1 MIRLSG
7 LALCVFALAA
17 PLAGAARAET
27 LADIRAELSQLAA
40 MLQSLKSELVSSG
53 TGLQAAG
60 GATALDR
67 MNTMEAELAR
77 LTAQTEE
84 LQNRIDRVVSDGTN
98 RIGDLEFRLCEMEDG
113 CDPANLPVTATLGG
127 EAGSAAPAVPSPA
140 VPSPAGTRPPARGAE
155 LAVGEQAD
163 FDRAREVLDQGDFRR
178 AADLFA
184 TFTQT
189 YTGGPLTGEAHFRRG
204 EALRQLGET
213 ADAARAYLD
222 GFSGSPDGPFA
233 ADNLLRL
240 GTSLGELGQRSEAC
254 VTLAEVGVRFPGH
267 PATAEAAAQ
276 MRSLGCQ

>member
-1 MIRLSG
+1 MIRLPG
-7 LALCVFALAA
+7 LALCVFALAV
-17 PLAGAARAET
+17 PFAGAARAET

-40 MLQSLKSELVSSG
+40 SLQALKSELVSSG

-67 MNTMEAELAR
+67 MNTMEAELSR
-77 LTAQTEE
+77 LTSETEE

-98 RIGDLEFRLCEMEDG
+98 RVGDLEFRLCEMEEG
-113 CDPANLPVTATLGG
+113 CDIANLPITATLGG
-127 EAGSAAPAVPSPA
+127 EAGTAAPALPPPGTTAPPS
-140 VPSPAGTRPPARGAE
+140 GGAE

-163 FDRAREVLDQGDFRR
+163 FDRAREVLDQGDFRG

-204 EALRQLGET
+204 EALTKLGET
-213 ADAARAYLD
+213 ANAARAYLE

-240 GTSLGELGQRSEAC
+240 GTSLGQLGQTQEAC
-254 VTLAEVGVRFPGH
+254 VTLAEVGTRFPGH
-267 PATAEAAAQ
+267 LATAEAASQ
-276 MRSLGCQ
+276 MRTLGCQ

>member
-1 MIRLSG
+1 MIRLPG

-17 PLAGAARAET
+17 PFAGAARAET

-40 MLQSLKSELVSSG
+40 SLQSLKSELVSSG

-67 MNTMEAELAR
+67 MNTMEAELSR
-77 LTAQTEE
+77 LTSQTEE
-84 LQNRIDRVVSDGTN
+84 LQNRIDRVVADGTN
-98 RIGDLEFRLCEMEDG
+98 RVGDLEFRLCEMEEG
-113 CDPANLPVTATLGG
+113 CDIANLPITATLGG
-127 EAGSAAPAVPSPA
+127 EAGSAAPALPAPGATPAPS
-140 VPSPAGTRPPARGAE
+140 GGAE

-163 FDRAREVLDQGDFRR
+163 FDRARAVLDQGDFRG

-204 EALRQLGET
+204 EALSQLGET
-213 ADAARAYLD
+213 ANAARAYLE

-240 GTSLGELGQRSEAC
+240 GTSLGQLGQSQEAC
-254 VTLAEVGVRFPGH
+254 VTLAEVGTRFPAH
-267 PATAEAAAQ
+267 PATAEAASQ
-276 MRSLGCQ
+276 MRRLGCQ

>member
-1 MIRLSG
+1 MIRLPG

-17 PLAGAARAET
+17 PFAGAAGAQS
-27 LADIRAELSQLAA
+27 LADIRSELSQLAS

-67 MNTMEAELAR
+67 MNTMEAELSR
-77 LTAQTEE
+77 LTSQTEE

-98 RIGDLEFRLCEMEDG
+98 RVGDLEFRLCELEEG
-113 CDPANLPVTATLGG
+113 CDIANLPITATLGG
-127 EAGSAAPAVPSPA
+127 EAGSAAPALPA
-140 VPSPAGTRPPARGAE
+140 PGAATPPPASGGAE

-163 FDRAREVLDQGDFRR
+163 FDRAREVLDQGDFRG

-204 EALRQLGET
+204 EALSQLGET
-213 ADAARAYLD
+213 ANAARAYLE

-240 GTSLGELGQRSEAC
+240 GTSLGQLGQSQEAC
-254 VTLAEVGVRFPGH
+254 VTLAEVGTRFPAH
-267 PATAEAAAQ
+267 PATAEAASQ

>member
-1 MIRLSG
+1 MIRLPG
-7 LALCVFALAA
+7 LALCVFALAV
-17 PLAGAARAET
+17 PFAGAAKAET

-40 MLQSLKSELVSSG
+40 SLQSLKSELVSSG

-67 MNTMEAELAR
+67 MNTMEAELSR
-77 LTAQTEE
+77 LTSETEE

-98 RIGDLEFRLCEMEDG
+98 RVGDLEFRLCEMEEG
-113 CDPANLPVTATLGG
+113 CDIANLPITTTLGG
-127 EAGSAAPAVPSPA
+127 EAGTAAPALPVPGSTP
-140 VPSPAGTRPPARGAE
+140 PPASGAE

-163 FDRAREVLDQGDFRR
+163 FDRAREVLDQGDFRG

-204 EALRQLGET
+204 EALTKLGET
-213 ADAARAYLD
+213 ANAARAYLE

-240 GTSLGELGQRSEAC
+240 GTSLGQLGQTQEAC
-254 VTLAEVGVRFPGH
+254 VTLAEVATRFPGH
-267 PATAEAAAQ
+267 LATAEAASQ
-276 MRSLGCQ
+276 MRTLGCQ

>member
-1 MIRLSG
+1 MIRLPG

-17 PLAGAARAET
+17 PLAGAAKAET

-40 MLQSLKSELVSSG
+40 SLQSLKSELVSSG

-67 MNTMEAELAR
+67 MNTMEAELSR
-77 LTAQTEE
+77 LTSQTEE

-98 RIGDLEFRLCEMEDG
+98 RVGDLEFRLCEMEDG
-113 CDPANLPVTATLGG
+113 CDIANLPITATLGG
-127 EAGSAAPAVPSPA
+127 EAGTAVPALPMPGA
-140 VPSPAGTRPPARGAE
+140 TPPASGGAE

-163 FDRAREVLDQGDFRR
+163 FDRARAVLDQGDFRG

-189 YTGGPLTGEAHFRRG
+189 YTGGPLTGEAHYHRG
-204 EALRQLGET
+204 EALTKLGET
-213 ADAARAYLD
+213 ANAARAYLE

-240 GTSLGELGQRSEAC
+240 GSSLGQLGQRQEAC
-254 VTLAEVGVRFPGH
+254 VTLAEVGTRFPGH
-267 PATAEAAAQ
+267 LATAEAASQ
-276 MRSLGCQ
+276 MRTLGCQ